1 MGKKRNIQPP
11 PITPG
16 RIKVEIKNEI
26 GDSDVLV
33 ARDRLKGALR
43 ELLHHSDTGSSAES
57 DDSPISD
64 YKHPMKKMT
73 KSMNVPRRVRRRRP
87 IQTDTAFHHT
97 YVMKLFDRSVD
108 LAQFQE
114 DTPLYPICRAWMA
127 NQPRNPHLAPKVR
140 SPSPEIINE
149 VNTANN
155 LIGTDGEL
163 SDVHYLPPPLPR
175 EEAIPRNRIPS
186 PILEEKD
193 DLNLDY
199 EGQILKTREQLMK
212 DHIERWNA
220 IRKKWH
226 QQAHKNEQRYL
237 QSATILGTIFTKFV

>member
-1 MGKKRNIQPP
+1 MGKKRNIQPA

-73 KSMNVPRRVRRRRP
+73 KSMNIPRRIRRRRP

-127 NQPRNPHLAPKVR
+127 NQPRNPHLAPK
-140 SPSPEIINE
+140 
-149 VNTANN
+149 
-155 LIGTDGEL
+155 
-163 SDVHYLPPPLPR
+163 
-175 EEAIPRNRIPS
+175 
-186 PILEEKD
+186 
-193 DLNLDY
+193 
-199 EGQILKTREQLMK
+199 
-212 DHIERWNA
+212 
-220 IRKKWH
+220 
-226 QQAHKNEQRYL
+226 
-237 QSATILGTIFTKFV
+237 

>member
-1 MGKKRNIQPP
+1 MGKKRNIQSS
-11 PITPG
+11 PIMPG
-16 RIKVEIKNEI
+16 RIKIEIKNEI
-26 GDSDVLV
+26 GDNDVLV

-43 ELLHHSDTGSSAES
+43 ELLHHNDSGSSAES

-64 YKHPMKKMT
+64 YKHPTKKMT
-73 KSMNVPRRVRRRRP
+73 KSMNVQRRIRRRRP
-87 IQTDTAFHHT
+87 IQTDTVFHHT

-149 VNTANN
+149 VNTENN

-163 SDVHYLPPPLPR
+163 NDVHYLPPPLPC
-175 EEAIPRNRIPS
+175 EEAIPRNRVPS

-199 EGQILKTREQLMK
+199 EGQSLKTREQLMK

-226 QQAHKNEQRYL
+226 QQTHKNEQRYL